1 MTKKQ
6 LLGLFVLLTRV
17 AGLEASVADSRYFPW
32 YPHMYE
38 RTLQKRSIFDV
49 GAFFVTASSARG
61 NESIERISI
70 PEIWGVYDQKQL
82 SDALGILGKQ
92 TPLLAQWQ
100 LQRSIAW
107 DVKGKMEGQGA
118 YLQIEYGTKN
128 GFSAGVTTSIM
139 HLTSDQRFT
148 IPAGIKQGSLYNSD
162 PLRDLGLTPSQQEQ
176 LDAERRQMQEMLGF
190 TDAQWS
196 ATGFTDTEF
205 HVRYGVLDEYRMK
218 CRKVDIGAFAGV
230 LVPSGIK
237 RQPNNPASVP
247 FGGNGHT
254 GFYCG
259 AEGMFELKED
269 WELSIRLQVSK
280 RLAKTQRERM
290 SINYESLLW
299 GAIEGP
305 VRIDPG
311 ASFLFTPAFTM
322 HDLRDGFGAGIQ
334 YCLAVHG
341 GDVWTDRRVDQTIPT
356 TLNGLKG
363 AGSGGY
369 LIKGVYETSQWGAEY
384 IVATIFYDPDKV
396 TKDEGIRP
404 HIVFQW
410 DVPIHFLVSERV
422 SKTNI
427 ISLGL
432 SFHF

>member
-6 LLGLFVLLTRV
+6 LLSLFVLLTGV

-38 RTLQKRSIFDV
+38 RTLQKRSIFDA
-49 GAFFVTASSARG
+49 GAFFVTASRARG
-61 NESIERISI
+61 NESIEHISI

-82 SDALGILGKQ
+82 SDALGILGKT

-100 LQRSIAW
+100 LQGAIAW
-107 DVKGKMEGQGA
+107 DVKGKMEGQGG
-118 YLQIEYGTKN
+118 YLQFEYGTKK
-128 GFSAGVTTSIM
+128 GFSVGVTTSVM

-148 IPAGIKQGSLYNSD
+148 IPVGIKRGSQYDSN
-162 PLRDLGLTPSQQEQ
+162 PRRDMGLTPSQEEQ
-176 LDAERRQMQEMLGF
+176 LDAQRREIQELLGF
-190 TDAQWS
+190 TNAQWS

-205 HVRYGVLDEYRMK
+205 HVRYGFLTEYRLK
-218 CRKVDIGAFAGV
+218 CRKVDGGVFAGI
-230 LVPSGIK
+230 LVPSGVK

-254 GFYCG
+254 GFYAG
-259 AEGMFELKED
+259 AEGMFEIKED
-269 WELSIRLQVSK
+269 WELSIRLQASK
-280 RLAKTQRERM
+280 RLAKTQIGRM
-290 SINYESLLW
+290 PINYEPVLW
-299 GAIEGP
+299 GAVEGP
-305 VRIDPG
+305 VRVDPG

-334 YCLAVHG
+334 YCMAIHG
-341 GDVWTDRRVDQTIPT
+341 GDVWTDERADQTIPT
-356 TLNGLKG
+356 TLNGLRG
-363 AGSGGY
+363 NSGSY
-369 LIKGVYETSQWGAEY
+369 LIPGLYERSKWAAEY
-384 IVATIFYDPDKV
+384 IIATIFYDPDRL

-404 HIVFQW
+404 YVVFQW
-410 DVPIHFLVSERV
+410 DVPLHLFIEEKV
-422 SKTNI
+422 SKTNT